1 MKGRLQELQS
11 IAHIPEV
18 HTIFRRCHDLQ
29 APVWII
35 QGVTI
40 FMYSKAVH
48 LEPWLHVYSANT
60 LPMRTRWNIIEDL
73 QATPTIW
80 LSPIDCFV
88 INTTKACVKDF
99 MDVKGDL
106 LEKNHTVA
114 CLHFEELH
122 DIDAHKGKY
131 IPLV

>member
-1 MKGRLQELQS
+1 M
-11 IAHIPEV
+11 HP
-18 HTIFRRCHDLQ
+18 
-29 APVWII
+29 II
-35 QGVTI
+35 WGVSVFVI
-40 FMYSKAVH
+40 YSKAVH

-80 LSPIDCFV
+80 LSTIDCFV

-114 CLHFEELH
+114 CLHFEALH

-131 IPLV
+131 IPLVREPQIGLRLAMQVQSVCLGSRLA